1 MNMARWPM
9 ADILVQRLRLELRV
23 LDNGYAAAVAAD
35 YFWIGSLLSRLDR
48 GRYRRYEMHTWV
60 VCRAVFKGYN
70 IGELLGGTGQ
80 YMSDKSSQGPLL
92 SSNRC
97 CYLRF
102 GTDIGFPSEL
112 KNKML
117 TKHSF
122 AVYADYNYDVPGVLW
137 YIALQRPTASLLS
150 LPFTSISLSV
160 CY

>member
-1 MNMARWPM
+1 
-9 ADILVQRLRLELRV
+9 
-23 LDNGYAAAVAAD
+23 
-35 YFWIGSLLSRLDR
+35 
-48 GRYRRYEMHTWV
+48 
-60 VCRAVFKGYN
+60 
-70 IGELLGGTGQ
+70 
-80 YMSDKSSQGPLL
+80 MSDKSSQGLLL

-97 CYLRF
+97 CYLRL

-122 AVYADYNYDVPGVLW
+122 AVYADYNYDAPGVLW

-150 LPFTSISLSV
+150 LPFTWTSSLSV

>member
-1 MNMARWPM
+1 
-9 ADILVQRLRLELRV
+9 
-23 LDNGYAAAVAAD
+23 
-35 YFWIGSLLSRLDR
+35 
-48 GRYRRYEMHTWV
+48 MHTWV
-60 VCRAVFKGYN
+60 VCHAVIIIKGYN
-70 IGELLGGTGQ
+70 TRELLQ
-80 YMSDKSSQGPLL
+80 YMSNKSSQGLLL

-97 CYLRF
+97 CYLRL

-112 KNKML
+112 ENKML

-122 AVYADYNYDVPGVLW
+122 AVYADYNYDAPGVLW

>member
-9 ADILVQRLRLELRV
+9 ADILVQRLKLELGV
-23 LDNGYAAAVAAD
+23 LDDGYTAGD

-48 GRYRRYEMHTWV
+48 GHYRRYEMYA
-60 VCRAVFKGYN
+60 C
-70 IGELLGGTGQ
+70 LGRVPRCFQGVQYWGMAQ

-97 CYLRF
+97 YYLRL

-122 AVYADYNYDVPGVLW
+122 AVYADYNYYVPGILW